1 MTKGSISMDITKL
14 DINDI
19 ELFDLANSVAEQVF
33 GIEPIKASPKKQKKI
48 RKWVNKTY
56 LVIDDLPKKVLCFV
70 DKSKSDFEF
79 IEFMTECSKYIKEKG
94 TLKRQLFDKVAENF
108 SEDVKKAFLDLF
120 ETIEACEN
128 VEKQKNKIIFTLDE
142 TDSYTRKL
150 VLHSSEENVFSKFDM
165 LQFRDAQILKDEKG
179 YKLICEAE
187 NFEKETVFPIGIF
200 FDNATVEVDIYRAD
214 HTQFVLTPWNTL
226 VSIATE
232 ILSKK
237 ELGDEYFNQ
246 QEKELMPLVKE
257 ISGLSLFSHL
267 LDNEPQ
273 SFEILKQYINKHNVC
288 HLIPLLDKV
297 KEHFTKISSRQI
309 LLAHLDNKLN
319 DKKCEPLWRELYGLI
334 AETQKGYPDKILS
347 YNQKK
352 LNKIRQQIEQSLHNL
367 GYEGKYPTFNKK
379 GAIKDIRLEES
390 YNQTYFV
397 GLEKNAEYIIHCTES
412 MYNGELQIQFICGTA
427 LLKKNEAVTD
437 IYSCCFNAK
446 GRRLYKTVYFSLDS
460 EANLLDRYAKI
471 AAKKAECI
479 KLNKYERELFGND
492 FIPWGNFF
500 TVLFFAGGLFA
511 ALMTVAMILFVCVMT
526 IIEEGFSAVP
536 ETIGMMPWWQCF
548 LCCFFG
554 FGIPMAIVETK
565 AKRK

>member
-1 MTKGSISMDITKL
+1 MDITKL
-14 DINDI
+14 DIYDI
-19 ELFDLANSVAEQVF
+19 ELFDLANTVAEQVF

-56 LVIDDLPKKVLCFV
+56 IDLEELPKKVLCFV

-79 IEFMTECSKYIKEKG
+79 IEFMAECSKYIKEKG
-94 TLKRQLFDKVAENF
+94 TLKRQRFDKVSEDF

-120 ETIEACEN
+120 ETIEDCEN
-128 VEKQKNKIIFTLDE
+128 IEKQKNKIIFTLDE
-142 TDSYTRKL
+142 SDSHTRKL
-150 VLHSSEENVFSKFDM
+150 VLYTSAENALSKFDM
-165 LQFRDAQILKDEKG
+165 LQFRDAQIFKEESG
-179 YKLICEAE
+179 YKLICEAA
-187 NFEKETVFPIGIF
+187 NFEEETIFPIGIF
-200 FDNATVEVDIYRAD
+200 FDNATVEVNIYRAD
-214 HTQFVLTPWNTL
+214 NTEFGLTPWNTL

-237 ELGDEYFNQ
+237 ELGDKYFNE
-246 QEKELMPLVKE
+246 QEKELMPLIKE
-257 ISGLSLFSHL
+257 ISGLSLFSRL
-267 LDNEPQ
+267 LDDEPQ

-297 KEHFTKISSRQI
+297 KEHFTKITSRQM
-309 LLAHLDNKLN
+309 LLARLDNKLN

-352 LNKIRQQIEQSLHNL
+352 LNKIRLQIEQSFHNL

-379 GAIKDIRLEES
+379 GALKGIRLEES
-390 YNQTYFV
+390 YTQTYFV
-397 GLEKNAEYIIHCTES
+397 GLEKNVEYIIHCTES
-412 MYNGELQIQFICGTA
+412 INNGELGIQFLCGTA

-446 GRRLYKTVYFSLDS
+446 GRRLYKTVYFSPDS

-492 FIPWGNFF
+492 FIPWANFL

-536 ETIGMMPWWQCF
+536 ETIGMMPWWLCF
-548 LCCFFG
+548 LFCFFG